1 MESATSIDKSIENK
15 FLLLSLE
22 EKIAVIS
29 HGVAVRF
36 SDLNNRLFLAQG
48 KVSYFEGKYH
58 IKLSEL
64 EEKGLPDNADF
75 EMHEDYIMWH
85 HWTEVGVK
93 VKKQI
98 KSLQAVSEYGVY
110 N

>member
-1 MESATSIDKSIENK
+1 MQSTTSVDKNIESK

-29 HGVAVRF
+29 HGAAIHF
-36 SDLNNRLFLAQG
+36 SDLNNRLFLAQS
-48 KVSYFEGKYH
+48 KINHFEGKYH
-58 IKLSEL
+58 IKLSKL

-85 HWTEVGVK
+85 HWAEVAKK
-93 VKKQI
+93 VRKQI
-98 KSLQAVSEYGVY
+98 KSLQTITEYGVY
-110 N
+110 K